1 MSHSNYERSNGHAPN
16 KTLWFLCGPV
26 ATGAEIQN
34 ISIDSDPFVVGRGA
48 GISLRLQF
56 KTVSGNHA
64 SFSVQGDL
72 LILQDLGSTNG
83 TYVNGKRID
92 RPVVIGEED
101 LIHFA
106 EAPFRVRCHSNSQ
119 PTTGTLLEDI
129 CDQALALVQF
139 DRLMSER
146 LVVPHFQAV
155 VDFATSED
163 VGYEVLGR
171 GRVFGLESVASMF
184 GAAAQLNLEVELSQL
199 LRWEGIRIGKSI
211 CEYPKLFVNT
221 HPKEL
226 QSPGLVASLEA
237 VREMASSTPIVLELH
252 EAAITCVHS
261 LSELAK
267 RLADL
272 DIELAYDDFGAGQ
285 ARLAELATARPHYVK
300 FDMCL
305 IRSLDTADPNRLRMV
320 RTLVTMVKDLGILS
334 LAEGIETA
342 AEADA
347 CKELGFE
354 LAQGYYFGYPAPTVT
369 RSRVAGI

>member
-1 MSHSNYERSNGHAPN
+1 
-16 KTLWFLCGPV
+16 
-26 ATGAEIQN
+26 
-34 ISIDSDPFVVGRGA
+34 
-48 GISLRLQF
+48 
-56 KTVSGNHA
+56 
-64 SFSVQGDL
+64 
-72 LILQDLGSTNG
+72 
-83 TYVNGKRID
+83 
-92 RPVVIGEED
+92 
-101 LIHFA
+101 
-106 EAPFRVRCHSNSQ
+106 
-119 PTTGTLLEDI
+119 
-129 CDQALALVQF
+129 
-139 DRLMSER
+139 
-146 LVVPHFQAV
+146 
-155 VDFATSED
+155 
-163 VGYEVLGR
+163 
-171 GRVFGLESVASMF
+171 
-184 GAAAQLNLEVELSQL
+184 
-199 LRWEGIRIGKSI
+199 
-211 CEYPKLFVNT
+211 
-221 HPKEL
+221 
-226 QSPGLVASLEA
+226 
-237 VREMASSTPIVLELH
+237 LELH